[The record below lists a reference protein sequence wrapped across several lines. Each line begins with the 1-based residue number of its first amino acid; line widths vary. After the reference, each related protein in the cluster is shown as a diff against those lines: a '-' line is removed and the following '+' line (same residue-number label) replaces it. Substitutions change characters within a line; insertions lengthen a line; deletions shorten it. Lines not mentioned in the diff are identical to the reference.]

1 MRNFLP
7 LRQPLIYLI
16 TKGELTDANFVANQN
31 QTLQTIKIAVQNKI
45 PLVQIREKQLSAR
58 LLFKLT
64 AEIVAIAEKS
74 KTKVL
79 VNDRADI
86 ALAANAHGVHL
97 TEKSL
102 SATIIRANFPA
113 DFIIGVSAHSLEK
126 VLEAKNQQA
135 DFAVFSSIFAT
146 PNKGEPRGLKVL
158 QTICEAAKP
167 FPIIG
172 LGGINETNYQSVIK
186 VSNGLAAIRFL
197 NETENLRKLG
207 EEFYR

>member
-16 TKGELTDANFVANQN
+16 TKGELTNANFVANQN

-74 KTKVL
+74 NTKIL
-79 VNDRADI
+79 VNDRADV

-102 SATIIRANFPA
+102 SATIIRANFPT

-135 DFAVFSSIFAT
+135 DFAVFSPIFAT

-158 QTICEAAKP
+158 QTICEATKS
-167 FPIIG
+167 FPVIG
-172 LGGINETNYQSVIK
+172 LGGIDETNYQSVIK